1 MLTRKNRGEKMKKI
15 LKTILASILVLTL
28 TVLSSCWLDA
38 PERIQLVYDSVEE
51 FVFDFGT
58 RIEKKEVNDACCL
71 FEYDAIKT
79 SVEENLS
86 CDIESEWCTA
96 YVIASGGDLKPQRYE
111 YTFFIYRYLLKKEGS
126 FLGELFFQTIPKRCF
141 EELKFDVI
149 RSELIDGIKVDISF
163 EVRRDGDRWH
173 ATVYI
178 EEAIVNLITIRLVDN
193 KLKNRF
199 SEELFIDII
208 KPMIKRAYIIR

>member
-1 MLTRKNRGEKMKKI
+1 MRKI
-15 LKTILASILVLTL
+15 LKTLVASILVLTL

-51 FVFDFGT
+51 FVLDFGT
-58 RIEKKEVNDACCL
+58 KIEKKEVNDACCL
-71 FEYDAIKT
+71 IEYDAIKV

-86 CDIESEWCTA
+86 CDIEPERCTA
-96 YVIASGGDLKPQRYE
+96 HVIASGGDLKPKRYE
-111 YTFFIYRYLLKKEGS
+111 YTFFFYGYLLKKEGS
-126 FLGELFFQTIPKRCF
+126 FWGEIFFQTTPKRCYY
-141 EELKFDVI
+141 ELKHDVI

-163 EVRRDGDRWH
+163 EVRRDGDHWWY

-193 KLKNRF
+193 ELKDSF
-199 SEELFIDII
+199 TEELFIDII
-208 KPMIKRAYIIR
+208 KPMIKGAYIIR